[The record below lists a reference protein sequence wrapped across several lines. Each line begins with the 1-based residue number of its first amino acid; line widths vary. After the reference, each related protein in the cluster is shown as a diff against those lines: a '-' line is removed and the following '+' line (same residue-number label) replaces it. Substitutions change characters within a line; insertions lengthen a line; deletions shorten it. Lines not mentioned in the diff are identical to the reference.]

1 MKEVL
6 LYGTSANPPTGLQA
20 HMGAVA
26 YCRSLFDEV
35 WLLPV
40 YQHIYSSKRQ
50 LAPFPHRV
58 QMCKLVTNVLPK
70 DNGALVKVQECEREL
85 FEHLAA
91 QTAAPEELRIGSID
105 LIKYLREQHPDASFT
120 LLLGADTYN
129 DLRTGKWKNGDEL
142 QTLVKL
148 LVMDRKGVDAPSQQ
162 HENENATSTDRVR
175 FIHIPGLSDL
185 SSTKVRATRDV
196 NELRSFVGADV
207 AEYIVHH
214 RLYGF
219 ADE

>member
-26 YCRSLFDEV
+26 HCRPLFDEV

-50 LAPFPHRV
+50 LALFPHRV
-58 QMCKLVTNVLPK
+58 QMCKLAINVLPK

-85 FEHLAA
+85 FEHLSA
-91 QTAAPEELRIGSID
+91 QTDAPEELRIGSID
-105 LIKYLREQHPDASFT
+105 LIKYLREKHPDTSFT

-129 DLRTGKWKNGDEL
+129 DLRAGKWKNGDEL

-162 HENENATSTDRVR
+162 ENADAKSTDRVR

-196 NELRSFVGADV
+196 DELRSFVGEDV
-207 AEYIVHH
+207 AEYIVQH